1 MLGKPD
7 EMLGGNVAVD
17 CFPMWGGG
25 EGGVVILLIAPCY
38 GNQDRLW
45 LHEPLGASTDYY
57 TLANG
62 VTSERYNDCDCRS

>member
-1 MLGKPD
+1 M
-7 EMLGGNVAVD
+7 
-17 CFPMWGGG
+17 GGG

>member
-17 CFPMWGGG
+17 CFPMGGG

-38 GNQDRLW
+38 GNQDKPW

-62 VTSERYNDCDCRS
+62 ETSERYNDCDCRS

>member
-1 MLGKPD
+1 MKCWGVTLRWT
-7 EMLGGNVAVD
+7 V
-17 CFPMWGGG
+17 FPCGGG

>member
-7 EMLGGNVAVD
+7 EILGGNVAVD
-17 CFPMWGGG
+17 CFPIGGG
-25 EGGVVILLIAPCY
+25 GGGREGVVIPLITPCY
-38 GNQDRLW
+38 GNQDKLW

-62 VTSERYNDCDCRS
+62 

>member
-1 MLGKPD
+1 MKCWGVTLRWTVFPC
-7 EMLGGNVAVD
+7 GG
-17 CFPMWGGG
+17 GGG

-38 GNQDRLW
+38 GNQDKLW